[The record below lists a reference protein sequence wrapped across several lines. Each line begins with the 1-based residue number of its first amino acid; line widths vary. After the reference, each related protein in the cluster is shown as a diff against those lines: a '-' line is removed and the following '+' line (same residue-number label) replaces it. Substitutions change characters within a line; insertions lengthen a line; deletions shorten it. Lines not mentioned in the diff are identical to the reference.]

1 MMADGLEEFELLT
14 LRQLVADASPAPWVS
29 YVEGRDHDSGDNFI
43 QVNDGDD
50 VDMYVFRD
58 TTPASAADQDFIAA
72 ARNLVPKLLDELDRL
87 RAL

>member
-14 LRQLVADASPAPWVS
+14 LRQLAADASPAPWVS

-50 VDMYVFRD
+50 ADMYVFRD